1 MLLLTQWLPRAR
13 CLLSVIA
20 VVRLEGKVQPS
31 DDNGQLTANPAD
43 VYSLYIPAGGHMQT
57 KIQKWGNSLGLRIPR
72 SFAAE
77 AQVEEGAIV
86 DLSVEGGRLLV
97 RPLRVRKYALRALL
111 KKVSRRKLHRE
122 VSTGKAVGRE
132 AW

>member
-1 MLLLTQWLPRAR
+1 
-13 CLLSVIA
+13 
-20 VVRLEGKVQPS
+20 
-31 DDNGQLTANPAD
+31 
-43 VYSLYIPAGGHMQT
+43 MQT

-77 AQVEEGAIV
+77 AQVTEGAIV
-86 DLSVEGGRLLV
+86 DLSVENGRLLV
-97 RPLRVRKYALRALL
+97 RPLQTRRYVLGELL
-111 KKVSRRKLHRE
+111 KKVTRRNLHRE

>member
-1 MLLLTQWLPRAR
+1 M
-13 CLLSVIA
+13 
-20 VVRLEGKVQPS
+20 
-31 DDNGQLTANPAD
+31 
-43 VYSLYIPAGGHMQT
+43 HT

-77 AQVEEGAIV
+77 AQVEEGTTV
-86 DLSVEGGRLLV
+86 DLSVEDGRLLV
-97 RPLRVRKYALRALL
+97 RPLRVRKYALSALL
-111 KKVSRRKLHRE
+111 RKVNRRTLHGE